1 MSNVRWYKGSKPT
14 RMESFLHGRLNN
26 TVWELVTDWIAR
38 GVISKPLEF
47 DTIVEEI
54 QDLAETG
61 NSIMM

>member
-14 RMESFLHGRLNN
+14 RMESFLHNRLNN
-26 TVWELVTDWIAR
+26 TVWELVNDWIAR